1 MTAQLNSG
9 AAPELAARLRELRET
24 KFPGVKITQR
34 VLGRVLRGN
43 KPLSA
48 PLISSWEKGAAVPAK
63 GWISAYAVFFA
74 TSRSVEGG
82 SFRLLRVD
90 ELTEGERSERA
101 ALERELLS
109 LRAQALSSDKA
120 RPPGLT
126 TALGGLWQFRDGR
139 PIRIVSP
146 QIPKDQISE
155 IEPEHPT
162 LAYGKFYLHSSI
174 DALFELFG
182 HIRAANPRSDVRIRM
197 EHELEADDYAA
208 HLVALGGVDWNPLTA
223 RTPELLPDFPVR
235 QVSPG
240 DDPGKS
246 YFQIGEDDG
255 ALRFGPDL
263 GADGKI
269 LSDAGLF
276 LRTPSPYNL
285 KRTFTLCTAA
295 YSLTTLGVVRALTD
309 AGFRDRNEEYVRERF
324 ARGEMFSILSRIIVA
339 DGIEALTPDWNAPGT
354 VLHVWPEVSMP

>member
-1 MTAQLNSG
+1 VTAQPTSG
-9 AAPELAARLRELRET
+9 AALELAARLKELRET
-24 KFPGVKITQR
+24 KFAGVRITQQA
-34 VLGRVLRGN
+34 LGRVLGGD
-43 KPLSA
+43 KTLSA
-48 PLISSWEKGAAVPAK
+48 PLISSWEKGAAVPTKRWLA
-63 GWISAYAVFFA
+63 AYSTFFA
-74 TSRSVEGG
+74 TERSVEGG
-82 SFRLLRVD
+82 ELRMLREN
-90 ELTEGERSERA
+90 ELTASERA
-101 ALERELLS
+101 ARDDLKRKLMS
-109 LRAQALSSDKA
+109 LRADATRIAASPSG
-120 RPPGLT
+120 PG
-126 TALGGLWQFRDGR
+126 TALGGLWHFRDGR

-146 QIPKDQISE
+146 QVPEEQIDT
-155 IEPEHPT
+155 ITPEHPT
-162 LAYGKFYLHSSI
+162 LAYGKMYSYSSI
-174 DALFELFG
+174 DALIELFG
-182 HIRAANPRSDVRIRM
+182 HIRAANPRSDVRIRL
-197 EHELEADDYAA
+197 ESELEADDYSA

-263 GADGKI
+263 GSDGKI
-269 LSDAGLF
+269 LSDAGMF

-324 ARGEMFSILSRIIVA
+324 PRAEVFSILSRILVA
-339 DGIEALTPDWNAPGT
+339 DGHEALTPDWSAPGT
-354 VLHVWPEVSMP
+354 VLYEWPEVQ